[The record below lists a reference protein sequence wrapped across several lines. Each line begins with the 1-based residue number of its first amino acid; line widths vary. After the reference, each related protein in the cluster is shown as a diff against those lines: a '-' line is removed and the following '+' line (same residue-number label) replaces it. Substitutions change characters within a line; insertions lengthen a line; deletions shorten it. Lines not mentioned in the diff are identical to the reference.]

1 MSRETISPSHILILL
16 YSACRMSTS
25 IRDLFESLRRSGRVT
40 KAREYVNDNAKAV
53 AKKIDAIAGPY
64 KEVANESINTA
75 RSFAN
80 DSLQQVRSADS
91 LKNFFEVLVGI
102 IMSLINFIMQVL
114 KRVRDHVYTL
124 YQAKYSDARV
134 KVGDIV
140 DSVRNRAIELPN
152 TPVGKSVETASKKLL
167 GDARHEQAVEFI
179 KAEVIPRVYRVTS
192 AQSVLVSASPSG
204 SVQTDAT
211 TEVGSVSPSSRR
223 NSPGGAVNKK
233 QKKITKL

>member
-1 MSRETISPSHILILL
+1 M
-16 YSACRMSTS
+16 
-25 IRDLFESLRRSGRVT
+25 RDLFDSLWKSSQVVE
-40 KAREYVNDNAKAV
+40 AREYVNHNAKAV

-64 KEVANESINTA
+64 KEVANESFTTA

-80 DSLQQVRSADS
+80 DSLQQVRSVDS
-91 LKNFFEVLVGI
+91 LKNFVEVLVGI
-102 IMSLINFIMQVL
+102 IMSMIHVIMQVL
-114 KRVRDHVYTL
+114 KRVREYVFGL
-124 YQAKYSDARV
+124 YQAKYSDARN
-134 KVGDIV
+134 KVGDLV
-140 DSVRNRAIELPN
+140 DSVRSRAIELPN
-152 TPVGKSVETASKKLL
+152 TPVGKSVESASKKLL

-192 AQSVLVSASPSG
+192 SSQSGLMASASPSG

-223 NSPGGAVNKK
+223 NSPGGATTKK